1 MPDSG
6 TKTTPTIVVGADHAG
21 FLLKE
26 AIKNYLIEQKIPVED
41 VGTWTDESVDYPDYA
56 RKVGERVAGS
66 DKLGVLVCG
75 TAIGMTIAANKV
87 DGIRAAQAHDLFTA
101 RMAREHNDA
110 NVLTLGARV
119 METDAGIA
127 AVREFLGAKFLGG
140 RHQRRV
146 DKINEMDKAH
156 AAAEAEFESK
166 KAAPGQ

>member
-1 MPDSG
+1 MTDSE
-6 TKTTPTIVVGADHAG
+6 TPIAPTIVLGADHAG
-21 FLLKE
+21 YKLKE
-26 AIKNYLIEQKIPVED
+26 AIKNYLIEQKFPVED

-56 RKVGERVAGS
+56 RKVGERVAGT

-75 TAIGMTIAANKV
+75 TAIGMTMAANKV

-119 METDAGIA
+119 MEQDAGVA

-140 RHQRRV
+140 RHQRRI
-146 DKINEMDKAH
+146 DKISEMDKLH
-156 AAAEAEFESK
+156 ASNGIDGTSK
-166 KAAPGQ
+166 KAAPGE